1 MSCNCKNGTTE
12 VDFLTLVPGGT
23 AADANYL
30 LNMTHYCCGGRKI
43 CANGMY
49 PITAN
54 MAYQVQGA
62 PVSLGND
69 AYCCEVAVTGTVTYM
84 PYRNGEGCCTPC
96 MVTDNIF
103 ATLCVPCSS
112 AAVPT
117 VTGGSVVAV
126 PTNVRDC
133 CNTTNAVGLTTSIN
147 VATGA

>member
-23 AADANYL
+23 AANANYL
-30 LNMTHYCCGGRKI
+30 LNLTHFCCGNRKL
-43 CANGMY
+43 CANGLY

-54 MAYQVQGA
+54 LAYQVQGT
-62 PVSLGND
+62 PVSLGNG
-69 AYCCEVAVTGTVTYM
+69 AYCCEIAVTGTVSFM
-84 PYRNGEGCCTPC
+84 PHHCGEGCCNPC

-103 ATLCVPCSS
+103 TTLCVPCSS

-126 PTNVRDC
+126 PTNLKDC
-133 CNTTNAVGLTTSIN
+133 CSTTNAIGLSTSIN
-147 VATGA
+147 VATA